1 MELLLPIFPVQS
13 LVFLVNLER
22 KTEYRLLGKLADYYY
37 MLDNGPERYVLVPGT
52 WERCLKHQKNLTFV
66 DAIK

>member
-52 WERCLKHQKNLTFV
+52 
-66 DAIK
+66 